1 MGFLSGLFTAPGSS
15 AMNQA
20 TQGLQGYANTQQGI
34 YNQYGAPALQ
44 ALYSQYMNPQN
55 TPSQTAALNDFNAS
69 TGANTNAAA
78 GQLQQQLVGRGL
90 GGSSIMGNALSGL
103 YANQVNTEAQNQQQN
118 NAYNQQRGQSA
129 LQGLLGYGMGA
140 ENSLSG
146 AYGQMYGMGQQQNQS
161 AMSGLG
167 GLASLAG
174 YLY

>member
-1 MGFLSGLFTAPGSS
+1 
-15 AMNQA
+15 
-20 TQGLQGYANTQQGI
+20 
-34 YNQYGAPALQ
+34 
-44 ALYSQYMNPQN
+44 
-55 TPSQTAALNDFNAS
+55 
-69 TGANTNAAA
+69 
-78 GQLQQQLVGRGL
+78 
-90 GGSSIMGNALSGL
+90 MGNALSGL